1 MVAVY
6 DSKMKGHT
14 MNKTLLIAA
23 LGLLMAGCTIAEW
36 QDPNGKPQAAANRT
50 QDIVSGVKDGLD
62 ATPPFPMKEAMYG
75 VLAVVGGIATAVQS
89 VKKKKVVQ
97 EKSDAET
104 AVFQI
109 VKGVENMM
117 TAGKVTK
124 GMLKEAMDQ
133 SPTTKH
139 LVSQIKDRL

>member
-1 MVAVY
+1 
-6 DSKMKGHT
+6 MK
-14 MNKTLLIAA
+14 KTLLIVA
-23 LGLLMAGCTIAEW
+23 LGLLMAGCTVSDW
-36 QDPNGKPQAAANRT
+36 QDPNGGVQASADGT
-50 QDIVSGVKDGLD
+50 QRFVDGAKAGLD
-62 ATPPFPMKEAMYG
+62 ATPPFPMKEAIYG

>member
-1 MVAVY
+1 
-6 DSKMKGHT
+6 MK
-14 MNKTLLIAA
+14 NRLLIVA
-23 LGLLMAGCTIAEW
+23 LGMFLAGCTVAEW
-36 QDPNGKPQAAANRT
+36 QDPNGKPQVAANRT
-50 QDIVSGVKDGLD
+50 QELLQGVEAGLD
-62 ATPPFPMKEAMYG
+62 ATPPFPMKEALYG
-75 VLAVVGGIATAVQS
+75 VLAVLGAAATTVQS
-89 VKKKKVVQ
+89 LKKKKVVQ